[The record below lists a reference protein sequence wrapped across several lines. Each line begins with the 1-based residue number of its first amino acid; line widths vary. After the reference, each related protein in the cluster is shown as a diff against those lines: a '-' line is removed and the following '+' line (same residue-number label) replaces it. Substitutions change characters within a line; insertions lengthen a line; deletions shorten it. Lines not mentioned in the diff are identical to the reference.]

1 MLEARRRPR
10 HVEMK
15 LETDSDVDSWA
26 APCRRGV
33 RAGVCGVAKAADL
46 WFAAVYTF
54 TVVLLLLTVIV
65 ARFRRGDE
73 KAFWFGFAVFG
84 WGFFLLGFGPWMIPL
99 ADFEEGEPGRLNPS
113 LLTSKVIF
121 FFVNRLRRK
130 PDDLNDVEKITANT
144 LGIAHLLITLCLAIC
159 GGMIGAMVRRRRGRI
174 VSVKSLSIVAAL
186 AVTTAFA
193 SSGFSPRPPARFF
206 PNLAFDQEK
215 DASDFVTAWYS
226 KHLVAMGEPSLWM
239 LSRSLD
245 NATIYRLLWLPTFHH
260 PVCVRIERTP
270 GGARLHAT
278 VLDGQGGYDPGLVAI
293 ERNILLAEEEW
304 DDLNQHL
311 ERAGFWAMP
320 ASRED
325 DGGCDG
331 EQLIVEGLKGGSY
344 HLVDRWMPE
353 PAYEKLCRYM
363 LDLTGLTVKT
373 N

>member
-15 LETDSDVDSWA
+15 LETVSDVDSWA

-33 RAGVCGVAKAADL
+33 RPGVCGVAKRSDL

-99 ADFEEGEPGRLNPS
+99 AEFEEGEPGRLNPS

-121 FFVNRLRRK
+121 FLVNRLRRK

-144 LGIAHLLITLCLAIC
+144 IGIAHLLITLCLAIC
-159 GGMIGAMVRRRRGRI
+159 GGMIGAMVRRRRGKI

-186 AVTTAFA
+186 AVITAFA
-193 SSGFSPRPPARFF
+193 SSGFSPRPPALFF

-215 DASDFVTAWYS
+215 DALGFRHGVVLEASRCDGRALALDAFA
-226 KHLVAMGEPSLWM
+226 EPGQ
-239 LSRSLD
+239 RD
-245 NATIYRLLWLPTFHH
+245 NLPIALAADVSSSGLRADREDARRCET
-260 PVCVRIERTP
+260 PCDGPGRP
-270 GGARLHAT
+270 GG
-278 VLDGQGGYDPGLVAI
+278 I
-293 ERNILLAEEEW
+293 
-304 DDLNQHL
+304 
-311 ERAGFWAMP
+311 
-320 ASRED
+320 
-325 DGGCDG
+325 
-331 EQLIVEGLKGGSY
+331 
-344 HLVDRWMPE
+344 
-353 PAYEKLCRYM
+353 
-363 LDLTGLTVKT
+363 
-373 N
+373 